1 MAFYRFGDRGNL
13 CGFDSSTGEL
23 IRDGWVV
30 RLRPQPARVLEYL
43 LERQGQLVSRGEL
56 QRAIWPEGTFVDF
69 DHGLNS
75 CVKQIRAAVGDSRS
89 APRFVETLVKR
100 GLRFVAPVM
109 PVSPD
114 GHVPGPGV
122 LRRRTLTDP
131 SLRPPVAAA
140 RRRMASAG

>member
-1 MAFYRFGDRGNL
+1 MARYRFGYRFNL
-13 CGFDSSTGEL
+13 FEFDSSTGEL
-23 IRDGWVV
+23 IRDGRVV

-75 CVKQIRAAVGDSRS
+75 CVKQIRAAMGDSRS

-100 GLRFVAPVM
+100 GVRFVAPVM
-109 PVSPD
+109 PSSPA
-114 GHVPGPGV
+114 GQAVGQGV
-122 LRRRTLTDP
+122 IRARNTRIELT
-131 SLRPPVAAA
+131 A
-140 RRRMASAG
+140 RRQLTRQV